1 MTRHTLNLVSGG
13 KPQSRANE
21 ALKRAYEGLR
31 ALEEFI
37 ASGEDFNRGYEDWC
51 LLCGECGATMEIGS
65 LTARVLLP
73 PSCVKCN
80 VAMAI
85 VEKRLLDESESA

>member
-1 MTRHTLNLVSGG
+1 MMRHNLSLVIGG
-13 KPQSRANE
+13 RPQSRANE

-31 ALEEFI
+31 ALEEFMAPADGD
-37 ASGEDFNRGYEDWC
+37 ASGYEDCC
-51 LLCGECGATMEIGS
+51 LLCGACGATMEIGS

-80 VAMAI
+80 LPMAI
-85 VEKRLLDESESA
+85 VEKRLLEESESA

>member
-1 MTRHTLNLVSGG
+1 MMRHNLSLVIGG

-31 ALEEFI
+31 ALEDFI
-37 ASGEDFNRGYEDWC
+37 ASADEAAAGYEDWC

-85 VEKRLLDESESA
+85 VEKRLLEESESA